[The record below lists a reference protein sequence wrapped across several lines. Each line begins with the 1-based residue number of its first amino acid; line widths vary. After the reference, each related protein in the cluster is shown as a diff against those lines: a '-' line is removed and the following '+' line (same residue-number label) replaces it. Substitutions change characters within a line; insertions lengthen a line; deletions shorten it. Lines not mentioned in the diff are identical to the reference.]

1 VINSGGV
8 TFLEVLYIIKDVYG
22 WIRFAKDIW
31 RIFLHVKKLADSCL
45 VLYQSARATLYSG
58 EGLLL
63 KLARLEG
70 RLVVLAAAWACGGLV
85 EEYIAGEVEE

>member
-1 VINSGGV
+1 VDGS
-8 TFLEVLYIIKDVYG
+8 F
-22 WIRFAKDIW
+22 
-31 RIFLHVKKLADSCL
+31 
-45 VLYQSARATLYSG
+45 ATLYSG

-85 EEYIAGEVEE
+85 EEYIAGEVEEERTGTPP